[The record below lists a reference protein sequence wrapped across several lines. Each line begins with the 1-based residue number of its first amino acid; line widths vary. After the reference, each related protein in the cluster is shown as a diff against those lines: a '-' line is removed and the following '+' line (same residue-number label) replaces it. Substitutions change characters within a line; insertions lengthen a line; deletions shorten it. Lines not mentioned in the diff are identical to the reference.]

1 MNTHDFPRAPWCYK
15 LIRGIV
21 LMCRTKHIFYNV
33 LFHCFLYIYYFLF
46 FIFLFFTKHPYL
58 KFVKKVYFRAKL
70 NFTLVT
76 HCFSLCYLCTIL
88 ARFRHDLY
96 FLTVHSF
103 FWQLY
108 KIVRKIVRLVRS
120 VFQLIKCI
128 LFSLCTKAHSFCS
141 IQQGGVVNTCRFF
154 MNPIQISCAYV

>member
-1 MNTHDFPRAPWCYK
+1 MSTHDFPRTPRFNK
-15 LIRGIV
+15 LIRGIA
-21 LMCRTKHIFYNV
+21 LMCQIKSIFCNILYSC
-33 LFHCFLYIYYFLF
+33 LLYIYYFLF
-46 FIFLFFTKHPYL
+46 FIFFSFTKHPCL
-58 KFVKKVYFRAKL
+58 KVVKKLYFRAKL
-70 NFTLVT
+70 NFIVVIFCL
-76 HCFSLCYLCTIL
+76 SLRYLCTIS

-120 VFQLIKCI
+120 VFQLFKCI
-128 LFSLCTKAHSFCS
+128 LFSLCTKAHTFCS
-141 IQQGGVVNTCRFF
+141 IPQRGVVNTCRFF